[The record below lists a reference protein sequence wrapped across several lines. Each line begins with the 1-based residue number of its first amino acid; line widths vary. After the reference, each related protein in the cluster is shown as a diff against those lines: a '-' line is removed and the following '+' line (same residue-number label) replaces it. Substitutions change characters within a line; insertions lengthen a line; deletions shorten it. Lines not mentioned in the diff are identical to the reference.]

1 MDFSSAFNTIRPPLL
16 GNPPLVSWIT
26 EYLTSQPQYVRVQ
39 DGVSDTVVRSP
50 GAPQGTPP
58 FLFTL
63 YTSDFQF
70 LSETC
75 HLQKFADDSAIVGCQ

>member
-1 MDFSSAFNTIRPPLL
+1 M
-16 GNPPLVSWIT
+16 VC
-26 EYLTSQPQYVRVQ
+26 LTL
-39 DGVSDTVVRSP
+39 VRSP

-75 HLQKFADDSAIVGCQ
+75 HLQKFADDSAIVGCVSDGKEEYRGVVDSFVKWCAANHLHLNSTKTSTV